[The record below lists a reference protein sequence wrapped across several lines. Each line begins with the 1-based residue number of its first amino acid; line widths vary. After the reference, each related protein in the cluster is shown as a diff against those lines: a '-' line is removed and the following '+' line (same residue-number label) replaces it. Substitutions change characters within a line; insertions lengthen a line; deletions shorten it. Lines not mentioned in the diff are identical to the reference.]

1 MTQAMGDPHAL
12 RHTFV
17 DNWLRN
23 GGSEVDLARLAGW
36 TSTAMA
42 SRYAQHRAAE
52 RAITAHRTIAPL
64 DRI

>member
-1 MTQAMGDPHAL
+1 ML

-36 TSTAMA
+36 CGTAMA
-42 SRYAQHRAAE
+42 GRYAQHRAAE
-52 RAITAHRTIAPL
+52 RALTAHKTIAPL
-64 DRI
+64 DRL